1 MSVDPYVAEL
11 AQAYRDEHERFVS
24 RWILEH
30 QAKDAERAVQ
40 VPQRRGSLRMRP
52 GFFQPRHH

>member
-30 QAKDAERAVQ
+30 QAKDAGREVR
-40 VPQRRGSLRMRP
+40 VPQRRGFLRMRP
-52 GFFQPRHH
+52 GFVQLRHR